1 MKRRNLQYD
10 IYQRLLSCLE
20 KSGVSPEQLLNRAHK
35 KGLSVGKCLSISDD
49 TKFSGLDIMCLLEA
63 AEELSG
69 DTALAMRIGQQI
81 NIESYGTF
89 GFALMTCATQRD
101 AIFLLERYKK
111 IFSGPPWQIIEQ
123 DKDLTLRVNCDGLSA
138 KQTQMTSELCF
149 SQLASIG
156 KSLRRLPNVNRMP
169 GTNPIEK
176 VEIEFTHP
184 EPPHA
189 DLYIDIF
196 PGKIAFNR
204 DSNQI
209 HFPADFLD
217 MPVKTANPYDYI
229 VFKQQCAELLSNLDN
244 AEKITS
250 AVRVLLIQS
259 AGSFLKIGEVA
270 DQLDISERTLR
281 RRLNVE
287 ATNFSRTLDEI
298 RNLLAREYL
307 TQTNL
312 IVAEIAHLLGYEET
326 ANFRR
331 AFKRWNG
338 LSPNQYRSEKYD
350 NRQFLSM
357 ITGMSEFG

>member
-10 IYQRLLSCLE
+10 IYQRLLSCME
-20 KSGVSPEQLLNRAHK
+20 KAGVSPEKLLNRANK
-35 KGLSVGKCLSISDD
+35 KGLSVSKCLSVSDD
-49 TKFSGLDIMCLLEA
+49 TKFSGLDIMYLLEA

-69 DTALAMRIGQQI
+69 DTALAMLIGQQI

-101 AIFLLERYKK
+101 AIYLLERYKK

-156 KSLRRLPNVNRMP
+156 KTLHGLKNKNRMP

-196 PGKIAFNR
+196 PAKIAFNR

-217 MPVKTANPYDYI
+217 MPVKTANPFDYI

-244 AEKITS
+244 AEKITA

-270 DQLDISERTLR
+270 DQLGISERTLR
-281 RRLNVE
+281 RRLNAE
-287 ATNFSRTLDEI
+287 ATSFCHTLDEI

-307 TQTNL
+307 TQTDL

-350 NRQFLSM
+350 NRCFQA
-357 ITGMSEFG
+357 

>member
-1 MKRRNLQYD
+1 MIFSNGFCPAWQKPVL
-10 IYQRLLSCLE
+10 
-20 KSGVSPEQLLNRAHK
+20 PEQLLNRAY
-35 KGLSVGKCLSISDD
+35 KGLSVGKCLSVSDD
-49 TKFSGLDIMCLLEA
+49 TKFSGLDIMYLLEA

-69 DTALAMRIGQQI
+69 DTTLAMRIGQQI

-89 GFALMTCATQRD
+89 GFALMTCATQRN
-101 AIFLLERYKK
+101 AIYLLERYKD
-111 IFSGPPWQIIEQ
+111 FSGPPWQIIEQ

-156 KSLRRLPNVNRMP
+156 KTLHGLKNKNRMP

-196 PGKIAFNR
+196 PAKIAFNR
-204 DSNQI
+204 DFNQI
-209 HFPADFLD
+209 HFPAKFLD
-217 MPVKTANPYDYI
+217 MPVKTANPFDYI

-244 AEKITS
+244 AEKITA

-281 RRLNVE
+281 RRLNAE
-287 ATNFSRTLDEI
+287 ATNFNRTLDEI

-312 IVAEIAHLLGYEET
+312 IVA
-326 ANFRR
+326 
-331 AFKRWNG
+331 
-338 LSPNQYRSEKYD
+338 
-350 NRQFLSM
+350 
-357 ITGMSEFG
+357 

>member
-1 MKRRNLQYD
+1 MKGRNLQYD
-10 IYQRLLSCLE
+10 IYQRLLSCMA
-20 KSGVSPEQLLNRAHK
+20 KAGVSPEQLLNRAYK
-35 KGLSVGKCLSISDD
+35 KGLSVGKCLSVSDD
-49 TKFSGLDIMCLLEA
+49 TKFSGLDIMYLLEA

-101 AIFLLERYKK
+101 AIYLLERYKK

-156 KSLRRLPNVNRMP
+156 KTLHGLKNKNRMP

-196 PGKIAFNR
+196 PAKIAFNR
-204 DSNQI
+204 DFNQI
-209 HFPADFLD
+209 RVPAQFLD
-217 MPVKTANPYDYI
+217 MPIKTANPCEYI
-229 VFKQQCAELLSNLDN
+229 VFKQQCAELLSSLDS
-244 AEKITS
+244 AEKITA

-270 DQLDISERTLR
+270 NRLGISERTLR
-281 RRLNVE
+281 RRLEAE
-287 ATNFSRTLDEI
+287 ATNFCRTLDEI
-298 RNLLAREYL
+298 RNLLACEYL
-307 TQTNL
+307 VQTDL
-312 IVAEIAHLLGYEET
+312 TVAEVAYLLGYEET

-338 LSPNQYRSEKYD
+338 LSPSQYRSGKYD
-350 NRQFLSM
+350 NRQFLGM
-357 ITGMSEFG
+357 IT